1 MKKYIMLAAVVFI
14 AASAGIATAH
24 FGQFSGDKDKMIER
38 HAEILGLDPEEVKA
52 ELEDGKTFKEIISE
66 SGYSKEEIIE
76 KKKAFWTEKINDL
89 LESNEITQEQA
100 DKKLEWL
107 DNMKEKK
114 FFHHGGY
121 KNWRHK
127 QIEEQ

>member
-66 SGYSKEEIIE
+66 SGQSKEEIIE
-76 KKKAFWTEKINDL
+76 KKKAFWTEK
-89 LESNEITQEQA
+89 
-100 DKKLEWL
+100 K
-107 DNMKEKK
+107 
-114 FFHHGGY
+114 
-121 KNWRHK
+121 K
-127 QIEEQ
+127 QIDELPEDKRLELGNLLTELQVQCE